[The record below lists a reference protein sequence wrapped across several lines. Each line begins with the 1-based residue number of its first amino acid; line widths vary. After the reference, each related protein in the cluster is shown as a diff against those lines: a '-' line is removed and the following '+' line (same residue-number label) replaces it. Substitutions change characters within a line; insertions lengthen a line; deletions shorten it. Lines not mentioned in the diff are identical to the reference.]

1 MEEEFAFIVI
11 LGIIF
16 FFIWNSSKKPS
27 GPSGGGPVSA
37 VIAAQGGSAGIQTV
51 SEAPVPLEVIQAVI
65 EKFQSTQEDMVPLE
79 TLYFKTVTDGQYD
92 ARFMFMNT
100 RHFFGQQ
107 FDVRANIDDYGS
119 VTILKTETTSDPISY
134 TSAYLPDTYQSYNHI
149 DDNFKKQFESALTV
163 SRGKEFQDKLNSSL
177 MTRASLGG

>member
-107 FDVRANIDDYGS
+107 FDVRANIDDY
-119 VTILKTETTSDPISY
+119 
-134 TSAYLPDTYQSYNHI
+134 
-149 DDNFKKQFESALTV
+149 
-163 SRGKEFQDKLNSSL
+163 
-177 MTRASLGG
+177 

>member
-1 MEEEFAFIVI
+1 
-11 LGIIF
+11 
-16 FFIWNSSKKPS
+16 
-27 GPSGGGPVSA
+27 
-37 VIAAQGGSAGIQTV
+37 
-51 SEAPVPLEVIQAVI
+51 
-65 EKFQSTQEDMVPLE
+65 MVPLE